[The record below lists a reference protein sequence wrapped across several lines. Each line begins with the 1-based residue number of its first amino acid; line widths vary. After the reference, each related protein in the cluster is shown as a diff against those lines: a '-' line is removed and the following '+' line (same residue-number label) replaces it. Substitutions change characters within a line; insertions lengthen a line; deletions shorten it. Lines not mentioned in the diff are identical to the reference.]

1 MRRWRPLTQIKG
13 NPAVIIAAHP
23 VKNAAADNLIPYGG
37 GAILNEIDG
46 NLTLNMALGGVTEL
60 YWQGKLRG
68 VELEPVKFR
77 FEGRTSPDVKDVK
90 GREVEL
96 PLLRPMTDADAESRE
111 KAAINQDAA
120 LLKAM
125 RDGPGATLNALAAAT
140 GFHRSSIEHKLNR
153 LATPQGGK
161 LVKNTLGKW
170 ALTPA
175 GLKAIE
181 AEK

>member
-1 MRRWRPLTQIKG
+1 
-13 NPAVIIAAHP
+13 
-23 VKNAAADNLIPYGG
+23 
-37 GAILNEIDG
+37 
-46 NLTLNMALGGVTEL
+46 MA
-60 YWQGKLRG
+60 RARS
-68 VELEPVKFR
+68 KFR

-125 RDGPGATLNALAAAT
+125 RDDPGATLNALAAAT
-140 GFHRSSIEHKLNR
+140 GFHRSSIERKLNR